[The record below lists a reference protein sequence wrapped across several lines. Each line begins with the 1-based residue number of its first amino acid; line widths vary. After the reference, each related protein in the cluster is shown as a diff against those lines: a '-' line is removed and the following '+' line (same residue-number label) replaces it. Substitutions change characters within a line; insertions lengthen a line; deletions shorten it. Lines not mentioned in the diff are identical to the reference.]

1 MIVVTWNV
9 QWFRGLDGRVDPA
22 RVIAHARALADFDV
36 LCVQEVADHF
46 PDPGLA
52 GNDDRDQFALLS
64 ELLPGYTIVHG
75 AGADHPGPNGR
86 RRRFG
91 NAIASRLPVET
102 VRRHSL
108 PWPADPSVPSMPRV
122 AVEAVVTTRFGA
134 VRVITTHLEYWSPLQ
149 RRAQVARLREIHAEA
164 HAHARLGGTDRED
177 GPFRRFAM
185 PKATLVTGDF
195 NLGPQDAEHARML
208 APFDDG
214 TSRFHDA
221 WRLVHGATPQP
232 ATFNVHDRYTP
243 ESEPVACDFVFVSD
257 EIAGRVRSAE
267 VDSDTRL
274 SDHQPVVV
282 SFVDR

>member
-1 MIVVTWNV
+1 
-9 QWFRGLDGRVDPA
+9 
-22 RVIAHARALADFDV
+22 
-36 LCVQEVADHF
+36 
-46 PDPGLA
+46 
-52 GNDDRDQFALLS
+52 
-64 ELLPGYTIVHG
+64 
-75 AGADHPGPNGR
+75 
-86 RRRFG
+86 
-91 NAIASRLPVET
+91 
-102 VRRHSL
+102 
-108 PWPADPSVPSMPRV
+108 
-122 AVEAVVTTRFGA
+122 
-134 VRVITTHLEYWSPLQ
+134 
-149 RRAQVARLREIHAEA
+149 
-164 HAHARLGGTDRED
+164 
-177 GPFRRFAM
+177 
-185 PKATLVTGDF
+185 
-195 NLGPQDAEHARML
+195 ML